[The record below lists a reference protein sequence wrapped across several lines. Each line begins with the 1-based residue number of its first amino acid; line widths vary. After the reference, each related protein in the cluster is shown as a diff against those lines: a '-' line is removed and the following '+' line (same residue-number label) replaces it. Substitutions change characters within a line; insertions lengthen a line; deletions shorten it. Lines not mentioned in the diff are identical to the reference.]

1 MCVLLRDRMNNLQK
15 KDQHWVHPVTALM
28 DHQAK
33 GVCAWKSADGIHLVD
48 VNGHR
53 VQDAFSGLWCVNAGY
68 GQPTII
74 EAARKQLEVLP
85 YATGYFGFGSEPA
98 IELAHR
104 LANLAPSGLNHVIFG
119 QGGSDAVD
127 TAIRT
132 VRYYFNAIGQPEKKH
147 FIAVQRG
154 YHGSSALGSGLTA
167 LPVFHR
173 YFDAPAPTQHH
184 IEAPYTYRHSAGPD
198 EVSVLQ
204 ATVAALESKV
214 REIGKEKVAA
224 FICEP
229 IIGSGGVIVPPAG
242 YLKAMR
248 ETCDRLG
255 ILLIVDEVITG
266 FGRTGPMFACE
277 HEGVSPDI
285 LTLAKGLTSGYAPMG
300 ATIISDSIYA
310 AIAEAGADG
319 TPFGHGQTYAG
330 HPVSAAIANAT
341 LDLYETG
348 LLENGKAVGEYFQE
362 RLRSLEA
369 LAVVGQV
376 RGQGMLA
383 GVELVTDKHT
393 RAKPDPSL
401 KIGQKI
407 LAHAFSEGLVF
418 RAFADDILGFA
429 PSLNYTNADVDK
441 LIEILTFSIEKV
453 IGAKWV

>member
-1 MCVLLRDRMNNLQK
+1 MHVLLRGRMNSLQE
-15 KDQHWVHPVTALM
+15 KDQHWVHPVTALL

-33 GVCAWKSADGIHLVD
+33 GVCAWKSAEGIHLVD

-68 GQPTII
+68 GQQSIV
-74 EAARKQLEVLP
+74 EAARKQLEALP

-98 IELAHR
+98 IELAYR
-104 LANLAPSGLNHVIFG
+104 LAKLAPPGLNHVIFG

-154 YHGSSALGSGLTA
+154 YHGSSAVGSGLTA

-173 YFDAPAPTQHH
+173 YFDVPTTTQHH
-184 IEAPYTYRHSAGPD
+184 IEAPYPYRHSAGPD
-198 EVSVLQ
+198 EAAVLA
-204 ATVAALESKV
+204 ATVAALKSKV
-214 REIGKEKVAA
+214 EEIGQGNVAA

-229 IIGSGGVIVPPAG
+229 IIGSGGVIVPPEG

-248 ETCDRLG
+248 ATCDELG
-255 ILLIVDEVITG
+255 ILLIVDEAITG
-266 FGRTGPMFACE
+266 FGRTGPMFGCE
-277 HEGVSPDI
+277 HEGISPDI
-285 LTLAKGLTSGYAPMG
+285 MTMAKGLTSGYAPMG
-300 ATIISDSIYA
+300 ATIISEKIYA
-310 AIAEAGADG
+310 AIAEAGSDG

-330 HPVSAAIANAT
+330 HPLSAAIANAT
-341 LDLYETG
+341 LDLYENG
-348 LLENGKAVGEYFQE
+348 LLKNGTEVGEYFQA
-362 RLRSLEA
+362 RLRSLES
-369 LAVVGQV
+369 LDVVGQV
-376 RGQGMLA
+376 RGRGMLA
-383 GVELVTDKHT
+383 GVELVADKNT
-393 RAKPDPSL
+393 RAKPASSF

-407 LAHAFSEGLVF
+407 LAHAFNEGLVF

-441 LIEILTFSIEKV
+441 LIEILTFSIEKAT
-453 IGAKWV
+453 GARWV

>member
-1 MCVLLRDRMNNLQK
+1 MSNLQE
-15 KDQHWVHPVTALM
+15 KDQHWVHPVTPLL

-33 GVCAWKSADGIHLVD
+33 GVCAWKSADGIHLID

-68 GQPTII
+68 GQQSIV
-74 EAARKQLEVLP
+74 EAARKQLEDLP

-98 IELAHR
+98 IELADR
-104 LANLAPSGLNHVIFG
+104 LARLAPPGLNHVIFG

-132 VRYYFNAIGQPEKKH
+132 VRYYFNAIGRPEKKH

-154 YHGSSALGSGLTA
+154 YHGSSAIGSGLTA

-173 YFDAPAPTQHH
+173 YFDVPAPTQHH
-184 IEAPYTYRHSAGPD
+184 IEAPYPYRHSAGPA
-198 EVSVLQ
+198 EAAILQ

-214 REIGKEKVAA
+214 LEIGPEKVAA

-248 ETCDRLG
+248 AACDRLG

-277 HEGVSPDI
+277 HEGVSPD
-285 LTLAKGLTSGYAPMG
+285 LMTLAKGLTSGYAPMG
-300 ATIISDSIYA
+300 ATLISEQIYA
-310 AIAEAGADG
+310 AIAEAGSDG

-341 LDLYETG
+341 LDLYENG
-348 LLENGKAVGEYFQE
+348 LLKNGTDVGEYFQS
-362 RLRSLEA
+362 RLRTLEN
-369 LAVVGQV
+369 LDIVGQV

-383 GVELVTDKHT
+383 GLELVADKQT
-393 RAKPDPSL
+393 RAKPDANL
-401 KIGQKI
+401 KLGQKI

-429 PSLNYTNADVDK
+429 PSLNYTKADVDT
-441 LIEILTFSIEKV
+441 LIEILTFSIQKV
-453 IGAKWV
+453 TGANWV

>member
-1 MCVLLRDRMNNLQK
+1 MSNLQE
-15 KDQHWVHPVTALM
+15 KDQHWVHPVTALL

-33 GVCAWKSADGIHLVD
+33 GVCAWKSADGIHLID

-68 GQPTII
+68 GQQSIV
-74 EAARKQLEVLP
+74 EAARKQLEDLP

-98 IELAHR
+98 IELADR
-104 LANLAPSGLNHVIFG
+104 LARLAPPGLNHVIFG

-132 VRYYFNAIGQPEKKH
+132 VRYYFNAIGRPEKKH

-154 YHGSSALGSGLTA
+154 YHGSSAIGSGLTA

-173 YFDAPAPTQHH
+173 YFDVPAPTQHH
-184 IEAPYTYRHSAGPD
+184 IEAPYPYRHSAGPA
-198 EVSVLQ
+198 EAAILQ

-214 REIGKEKVAA
+214 LEIGPEKVAA

-248 ETCDRLG
+248 AACDRLG

-277 HEGVSPDI
+277 HEGVSPD
-285 LTLAKGLTSGYAPMG
+285 LMTLAKGLTSGYAPMG
-300 ATIISDSIYA
+300 ATLISEQIYA
-310 AIAEAGADG
+310 AIAEAGSDG

-341 LDLYETG
+341 LDLYENG
-348 LLENGKAVGEYFQE
+348 LLKNGTAVGEYFQS
-362 RLRSLEA
+362 RLRTLEN
-369 LAVVGQV
+369 LDIVGQV

-383 GVELVTDKHT
+383 GLELVADKQT
-393 RAKPDPSL
+393 RAKPDANL
-401 KIGQKI
+401 KLGQKI

-429 PSLNYTNADVDK
+429 PSLNYTKDDVDT
-441 LIEILTFSIEKV
+441 LIEILTFSIRKV
-453 IGAKWV
+453 TGANWV

>member
-1 MCVLLRDRMNNLQK
+1 MSNLQE
-15 KDQHWVHPVTALM
+15 KDQHWVHPVTALL

-68 GQPTII
+68 GQLSIV

-98 IELAHR
+98 IELADR
-104 LANLAPSGLNHVIFG
+104 LAKLAPPGLNHVIFG

-132 VRYYFNAIGQPEKKH
+132 VRYYFNAIGRPEKKH

-154 YHGSSALGSGLTA
+154 YHGSSAIGSGLTA

-173 YFDAPAPTQHH
+173 YFDVPAPTQHH
-184 IEAPYTYRHSAGPD
+184 IEAPYPYRHSAGPA
-198 EVSVLQ
+198 EAAILQ

-214 REIGKEKVAA
+214 LEIGPEKVAA

-248 ETCDRLG
+248 AACDRLG

-277 HEGVSPDI
+277 HEGVSPD
-285 LTLAKGLTSGYAPMG
+285 LMTLAKGLTSGYAPMG
-300 ATIISDSIYA
+300 ATLISEQIYA
-310 AIAEAGADG
+310 AIAEAGSDG

-341 LDLYETG
+341 LDLYENG
-348 LLENGKAVGEYFQE
+348 LLKNGTAVGEYFQS
-362 RLRSLEA
+362 RLRTLEN
-369 LAVVGQV
+369 LDIVGQV

-383 GVELVTDKHT
+383 GLELVADKQT
-393 RAKPDPSL
+393 RAKPDANL
-401 KIGQKI
+401 KLGQKI

-429 PSLNYTNADVDK
+429 PSLNYTKADVDT
-441 LIEILTFSIEKV
+441 LIEILTFSIQKV
-453 IGAKWV
+453 TGANWV

>member
-1 MCVLLRDRMNNLQK
+1 MHVLLRGRMKKLQE

-33 GVCAWKSADGIHLVD
+33 GVCAWESAEGIHLVD

-68 GQPTII
+68 GQQSIV
-74 EAARKQLEVLP
+74 EAAKKQLEVLP

-98 IELAHR
+98 IELAYR
-104 LANLAPSGLNHVIFG
+104 LAKLAPPGLNHVIFG

-154 YHGSSALGSGLTA
+154 YHGSSAVGSGLTA

-173 YFDAPAPTQHH
+173 YFDVPTSTQHH
-184 IEAPYTYRHSAGPD
+184 IEAPYPYRHSAGPD
-198 EVSVLQ
+198 ETAVLA
-204 ATVAALESKV
+204 ATVAALKSKV
-214 REIGKEKVAA
+214 QEIGQGNVAA

-248 ETCDRLG
+248 ATCDELG

-266 FGRTGPMFACE
+266 FGRTGPMFGCE
-277 HEGVSPDI
+277 HEGVSPDVM
-285 LTLAKGLTSGYAPMG
+285 TLAKGLTSGYAPMG
-300 ATIISDSIYA
+300 ATIISERIYA
-310 AIAEAGADG
+310 AIAEAGSDG

-341 LDLYETG
+341 LDLYENG
-348 LLENGKAVGEYFQE
+348 LLKNGTEVGEYFQGK
-362 RLRSLEA
+362 LRSLEK
-369 LAVVGQV
+369 LDVVGQV
-376 RGQGMLA
+376 RGRGMLA
-383 GVELVTDKHT
+383 GVELVADKHT
-393 RAKPDPSL
+393 RAKPDAKL
-401 KIGQKI
+401 KMGQKI

-418 RAFADDILGFA
+418 RAFNDDILGFA
-429 PSLNYTNADVDK
+429 PSLNYTHADVDK
-441 LIEILTFSIEKV
+441 LIEILAFSIKKV
-453 IGAKWV
+453 AGA

>member
-1 MCVLLRDRMNNLQK
+1 MSNLQE
-15 KDQHWVHPVTALM
+15 KDQHWVHPVTVLL

-68 GQPTII
+68 GQQSII

-85 YATGYFGFGSEPA
+85 YATGYFRFGSEPA
-98 IELAHR
+98 IELADR
-104 LANLAPSGLNHVIFG
+104 LARLAPPGLNHVIFG

-132 VRYYFNAIGQPEKKH
+132 VRYYFNAIGRPDKKH

-154 YHGSSALGSGLTA
+154 YHGSSAIGSGLTA

-173 YFDAPAPTQHH
+173 YFDVPAPTQHH
-184 IEAPYTYRHSAGPD
+184 IEAPYPYRHSAGPD
-198 EVSVLQ
+198 EAAILQ
-204 ATVAALESKV
+204 ATVAALENKV
-214 REIGKEKVAA
+214 LEIGPEKVAA

-242 YLKAMR
+242 YLQAMR
-248 ETCDRLG
+248 AACDRLG

-277 HEGVSPDI
+277 HEGVSPDVM
-285 LTLAKGLTSGYAPMG
+285 TLAKGLTSGYAPMG
-300 ATIISDSIYA
+300 ATLISERIYA
-310 AIAEAGADG
+310 AIAEAGSDG

-341 LDLYETG
+341 LDLYESG
-348 LLENGKAVGEYFQE
+348 LLKNGTDVGEYFQS
-362 RLRSLEA
+362 RLRTLEE
-369 LAVVGQV
+369 LDIVGQV
-376 RGQGMLA
+376 RGLGMLA
-383 GVELVTDKHT
+383 GLELVADKHT
-393 RAKPDPSL
+393 RAKPDANL
-401 KIGQKI
+401 KLGQNI
-407 LAHAFSEGLVF
+407 LAHAFAEGLVF

-429 PSLNYTNADVDK
+429 PSLNYTKGDVDT
-441 LIEILTFSIEKV
+441 LIEILTFSIQKAT
-453 IGAKWV
+453 GANWV

>member
-1 MCVLLRDRMNNLQK
+1 MSNLQE
-15 KDQHWVHPVTALM
+15 KDQHWVHPVTALL

-68 GQPTII
+68 GQLSIV

-98 IELAHR
+98 IELADR
-104 LANLAPSGLNHVIFG
+104 LAKLAPPGLNHVIFG

-132 VRYYFNAIGQPEKKH
+132 VRYYFNAIGRPEKKH

-154 YHGSSALGSGLTA
+154 YHGSSAIGSGLTA

-173 YFDAPAPTQHH
+173 YFDVPAPTQHH
-184 IEAPYTYRHSAGPD
+184 IEAPYPYRHSAGPD
-198 EVSVLQ
+198 EAAILQ

-214 REIGKEKVAA
+214 LKIGPEKVAA

-229 IIGSGGVIVPPAG
+229 IIGSGGVIVPPSG

-248 ETCDRLG
+248 AACDKLG

-277 HEGVSPDI
+277 HEGVSPD
-285 LTLAKGLTSGYAPMG
+285 LMTLAKGLTSGYAPMG
-300 ATIISDSIYA
+300 ATLISEQVYA
-310 AIAEAGADG
+310 AIAEAGSDG

-341 LDLYETG
+341 LDLYENG
-348 LLENGKAVGEYFQE
+348 LLKNGTDVGGYFQS
-362 RLRSLEA
+362 RLRPLEN
-369 LAVVGQV
+369 LDIVGQV

-383 GVELVTDKHT
+383 GLELVADKQT
-393 RAKPDPSL
+393 RAKPDANL
-401 KIGQKI
+401 KPGQKI
-407 LAHAFSEGLVF
+407 LAHAFAEGLVF

-429 PSLNYTNADVDK
+429 PSLNYTKADVDT
-441 LIEILTFSIEKV
+441 LIEILTFSIRKV
-453 IGAKWV
+453 TGANWV

>member
-1 MCVLLRDRMNNLQK
+1 MSNLQE
-15 KDQHWVHPVTALM
+15 KDQHWVHPVTALL

-33 GVCAWKSADGIHLVD
+33 GVCAWKSADGIHLID

-68 GQPTII
+68 GQQSIV
-74 EAARKQLEVLP
+74 EAARKQLEDLP

-98 IELAHR
+98 IELADR
-104 LANLAPSGLNHVIFG
+104 LARLAPPGLNHVIFG

-132 VRYYFNAIGQPEKKH
+132 VRYYFNAIGRPEKKH

-154 YHGSSALGSGLTA
+154 YHGSSAIGSGLTA

-173 YFDAPAPTQHH
+173 YFDVPAPTQHH
-184 IEAPYTYRHSAGPD
+184 IEAPYPYRHSAGPA
-198 EVSVLQ
+198 EAAILQ

-214 REIGKEKVAA
+214 LEIGPEKVAA

-248 ETCDRLG
+248 AACDRLG

-277 HEGVSPDI
+277 HEGVSPD
-285 LTLAKGLTSGYAPMG
+285 LMTLAKGLTSGYAPMG
-300 ATIISDSIYA
+300 ATLISEQIYA
-310 AIAEAGADG
+310 AIAEAGSDG

-341 LDLYETG
+341 LDLYENG
-348 LLENGKAVGEYFQE
+348 LLKNGTAVGEYFQS
-362 RLRSLEA
+362 RLRTLEN
-369 LAVVGQV
+369 LDIVGQV

-383 GVELVTDKHT
+383 GLELVADKQT
-393 RAKPDPSL
+393 RAKPDANL
-401 KIGQKI
+401 KLGQKI

-429 PSLNYTNADVDK
+429 PSLNYTKADVDT
-441 LIEILTFSIEKV
+441 LIEILTFSIQKV
-453 IGAKWV
+453 TGANWV

>member
-1 MCVLLRDRMNNLQK
+1 MNNLQE
-15 KDQHWVHPVTALM
+15 KDQHWLHPVTALM
-28 DHQAK
+28 DHQEK
-33 GVCAWKSADGIHLVD
+33 GVCVWKSAEGIHLVD

-68 GQPTII
+68 GQRTII
-74 EAARKQLEVLP
+74 EAARRQLEELP

-104 LANLAPSGLNHVIFG
+104 LAKLTPAGLNHVIFG

-132 VRYYFNAIGQPEKKH
+132 VRYYFNAIGRPCKKH

-154 YHGSSALGSGLTA
+154 YHGSSAMGSGLTA

-173 YFDAPAPTQHH
+173 YFDVPTPNQHH
-184 IEAPYTYRHSAGPD
+184 IEAPYLYRHSAGPD
-198 EVSVLQ
+198 EASLLE
-204 ATVAALESKV
+204 ATVAALKSKV
-214 REIGKEKVAA
+214 HEIGQNEVAA

-248 ETCDRLG
+248 ATCDELG

-277 HEGVSPDI
+277 HEGVSPD
-285 LTLAKGLTSGYAPMG
+285 LMVMAKGLTSGYAPMG
-300 ATIISDSIYA
+300 VTIISDRIYA
-310 AIAEAGADG
+310 AIAEAGSDG

-341 LDLYETG
+341 LDLYENS
-348 LLENGKAVGEYFQE
+348 LLKNGTAVGEYFQE
-362 RLRSLEA
+362 RLRSLEK
-369 LAVVGQV
+369 LEIVGQV

-383 GVELVTDKHT
+383 GLELVADKQT
-393 RAKPDPSL
+393 RAKPDVSL
-401 KIGQKI
+401 KLGQKI

-441 LIEILTFSIEKV
+441 LIEILVFSIEKV
-453 IGAKWV
+453 VGTRWV

>member
-1 MCVLLRDRMNNLQK
+1 MNNLQE
-15 KDQHWVHPVTALM
+15 KDQHWVHPVTALL

-33 GVCAWKSADGIHLVD
+33 GVCAWKSADRIHLVD
-48 VNGHR
+48 VNGRR

-68 GQPTII
+68 GQPTLV
-74 EAARKQLEVLP
+74 EAARKQLETLP

-98 IELAHR
+98 IELASR
-104 LANLAPSGLNHVIFG
+104 LAKLAPPGLNHVIFG

-132 VRYYFNAIGQPEKKH
+132 VSYYFNAIGRPEKKH

-154 YHGSSALGSGLTA
+154 YHGSSAVGSGLTA
-167 LPVFHR
+167 LGVFHR
-173 YFDAPAPTQHH
+173 YFDVPTSTQHH
-184 IEAPYTYRHSAGPD
+184 IEAPYPYRHGAGPD
-198 EVSVLQ
+198 EASVLQ

-214 REIGKEKVAA
+214 LEIGAQNVAA

-248 ETCDRLG
+248 ETCDKLG

-277 HEGVSPDI
+277 HEGVSPDLMI
-285 LTLAKGLTSGYAPMG
+285 LAKGLTSGYAPMS
-300 ATIISDSIYA
+300 ATIISQNIYA
-310 AIAEAGADG
+310 AIAEAGAG
-319 TPFGHGQTYAG
+319 GIPFGHGQTYAG

-341 LDLYETG
+341 LDLYETS
-348 LLENGKAVGEYFQE
+348 LLKNGIEVGEYFQT
-362 RLRSLEA
+362 RLRSLER
-369 LAVVGQV
+369 LDLVGQV

-383 GVELVTDKHT
+383 GVELVTDKQT
-393 RAKPDPSL
+393 KAKPDPSL
-401 KIGQKI
+401 KLGQKI
-407 LAHAFSEGLVF
+407 LAHAFAEGLVF

-429 PSLNYTNADVDK
+429 PSLNYTHADVDN
-441 LIEILTFSIEKV
+441 LIDILTLSIDKV
-453 IGAKWV
+453 TGSRGG

>member
-1 MCVLLRDRMNNLQK
+1 MSSIQE

-33 GVCAWKSADGIHLVD
+33 GVCAWKRADRIHLTD

-68 GQPTII
+68 GQPTIV

-98 IELAHR
+98 IELAYR
-104 LANLAPSGLNHVIFG
+104 LAKLAPAGLNHVIFG

-132 VRYYFNAIGQPEKKH
+132 VSYYFNAIGRPEKKH

-154 YHGSSALGSGLTA
+154 YHGSSAMGSGLTA

-173 YFDAPAPTQHH
+173 YFDVPTPTQHH
-184 IEAPYTYRHSAGPD
+184 IEAPYTYRHRAGPD
-198 EVSVLQ
+198 EAAVLQ

-214 REIGKEKVAA
+214 QEIGEDKVAA

-229 IIGSGGVIVPPAG
+229 IIGSGGVVVPPAG

-248 ETCDRLG
+248 ATCDKLG

-277 HEGVSPDI
+277 HEGVSPD
-285 LTLAKGLTSGYAPMG
+285 LMTLAKGLTSGYAPMG
-300 ATIISDSIYA
+300 ATIISDKIYA
-310 AIAEAGADG
+310 AIAEAGAG
-319 TPFGHGQTYAG
+319 GIPFGHGQTYAG

-341 LDLYETG
+341 LDLYENG
-348 LLENGKAVGEYFQE
+348 LLQNGTEVGAYFQT
-362 RLRSLEA
+362 RLQSLEN
-369 LAVVGQV
+369 LSLVGQV

-383 GVELVTDKHT
+383 GVELIADKNT
-393 RAKPDPSL
+393 KAKPDPSL
-401 KIGQKI
+401 KLGQKI
-407 LAHAFSEGLVF
+407 LAHAFAEGLVF

-429 PSLNYTNADVDK
+429 PSLNYTKVDVDN
-441 LIEILTFSIEKV
+441 LIDILTFSIEKV
-453 IGAKWV
+453 SGASWV

>member
-1 MCVLLRDRMNNLQK
+1 MSSIQE

-33 GVCAWKSADGIHLVD
+33 GVCAWKRADRIHLTD

-68 GQPTII
+68 GQPTIV

-98 IELAHR
+98 IELAYR
-104 LANLAPSGLNHVIFG
+104 LAKLAPAGLNHVIFG

-132 VRYYFNAIGQPEKKH
+132 VSYYFNAIGRPEKKH

-154 YHGSSALGSGLTA
+154 YHGSSAMGSGLTA

-173 YFDAPAPTQHH
+173 YFDVPTPTQHH
-184 IEAPYTYRHSAGPD
+184 IEAPYTYRHSAGPV
-198 EVSVLQ
+198 EAAVLQ

-214 REIGKEKVAA
+214 QEIGEDKVAA

-248 ETCDRLG
+248 ATCDKLG

-277 HEGVSPDI
+277 HEGVSPD
-285 LTLAKGLTSGYAPMG
+285 LMTLAKGLTSGYAPMG
-300 ATIISDSIYA
+300 ATIISDKIYA
-310 AIAEAGADG
+310 AIAEAGAG
-319 TPFGHGQTYAG
+319 GIPFGHGQTYAG

-341 LDLYETG
+341 LDLYENG
-348 LLENGKAVGEYFQE
+348 LLQNGTEVGAYFQT
-362 RLRSLEA
+362 RLQSLEN
-369 LAVVGQV
+369 LSLVGQV

-383 GVELVTDKHT
+383 GVELIADKNT
-393 RAKPDPSL
+393 KAKPDPSL
-401 KIGQKI
+401 KLGQKI
-407 LAHAFSEGLVF
+407 LAHAFAEGLVF

-429 PSLNYTNADVDK
+429 PSLNYTKVDVDN
-441 LIEILTFSIEKV
+441 LIDILTFSIEKV
-453 IGAKWV
+453 SGASWV

>member
-1 MCVLLRDRMNNLQK
+1 MHVVLRGRMNNLQE

-33 GVCAWKSADGIHLVD
+33 GVCAWKSAEGIHLVD

-68 GQPTII
+68 GQRSIV
-74 EAARKQLEVLP
+74 EAARKQLEELP

-98 IELAHR
+98 IELAYR
-104 LANLAPSGLNHVIFG
+104 LAKLAPPGLDHVIFG

-127 TAIRT
+127 TAVRT

-154 YHGSSALGSGLTA
+154 YHGSSAVGSGLTA

-173 YFDAPAPTQHH
+173 YFDVPTPTQHH
-184 IEAPYTYRHSAGPD
+184 IEAPYPYRHSAGPD
-198 EVSVLQ
+198 EAAVLA
-204 ATVAALESKV
+204 ATVAALKSKV
-214 REIGKEKVAA
+214 QEIGQSKVAA

-248 ETCDRLG
+248 DTCDELG

-266 FGRTGPMFACE
+266 FGRTGPMFGCE

-285 LTLAKGLTSGYAPMG
+285 MTMAKGLTSGYAPMG
-300 ATIISDSIYA
+300 ATIISEQIYA
-310 AIAEAGADG
+310 ALAEAGSDG

-341 LDLYETG
+341 LDLYENG
-348 LLENGKAVGEYFQE
+348 LLKNGTEVGEYFQTK
-362 RLRSLEA
+362 LRALEQ
-369 LAVVGQV
+369 LDVVGQV
-376 RGQGMLA
+376 RGRGLLA
-383 GVELVTDKHT
+383 GVELVADKHI
-393 RAKPDPSL
+393 RAKPDAKL
-401 KIGQKI
+401 KLGQKI
-407 LAHAFSEGLVF
+407 LSHAFSEGLVF

-429 PSLNYTNADVDK
+429 PSLNYTHADVDK
-441 LIEILTFSIEKV
+441 LVEILTFSIEKV
-453 IGAKWV
+453 TGAKWV

>member
-1 MCVLLRDRMNNLQK
+1 MSSIQE

-33 GVCAWKSADGIHLVD
+33 GVCAWKRADRIHLTD
-48 VNGHR
+48 GNGHR

-68 GQPTII
+68 GQPTIV

-98 IELAHR
+98 IELAYR
-104 LANLAPSGLNHVIFG
+104 LAKLAPAGLNHVIFG

-132 VRYYFNAIGQPEKKH
+132 VSYYFNAIGRPEKKH

-154 YHGSSALGSGLTA
+154 YHGSSAMGSGLTA

-173 YFDAPAPTQHH
+173 YFDVPTPTQHH

-198 EVSVLQ
+198 EAAVLQ

-214 REIGKEKVAA
+214 QEIGEDKVAA

-229 IIGSGGVIVPPAG
+229 IIGSGGVVVPPAG

-248 ETCDRLG
+248 ATCDKLG

-277 HEGVSPDI
+277 HEGVSPD
-285 LTLAKGLTSGYAPMG
+285 LMTLAKGLTSGYAPMG
-300 ATIISDSIYA
+300 ATIISDKIYA
-310 AIAEAGADG
+310 AIAEAGAG
-319 TPFGHGQTYAG
+319 GIPFGHGQTYAG

-341 LDLYETG
+341 LDLYENG
-348 LLENGKAVGEYFQE
+348 LLQNGTEVGAYFQT
-362 RLRSLEA
+362 RLQSLEN
-369 LAVVGQV
+369 LSLVGQV

-383 GVELVTDKHT
+383 GVELIADKNT
-393 RAKPDPSL
+393 KAKPDPSL
-401 KIGQKI
+401 KLGQKI
-407 LAHAFSEGLVF
+407 LAHAFAEGLVF

-429 PSLNYTNADVDK
+429 PSLNYTKVDVDN
-441 LIEILTFSIEKV
+441 LIDILTFSIEKV
-453 IGAKWV
+453 SGASWV

>member
-1 MCVLLRDRMNNLQK
+1 MSSIQE

-33 GVCAWKSADGIHLVD
+33 GVCAWKRADRIHLTD

-68 GQPTII
+68 GQPTIV

-98 IELAHR
+98 IELAYR
-104 LANLAPSGLNHVIFG
+104 LAKLAPAGLNHVIFG

-132 VRYYFNAIGQPEKKH
+132 VSYYFNAIGRPEKKH

-154 YHGSSALGSGLTA
+154 YHGSSAMGSGLTA

-173 YFDAPAPTQHH
+173 YFDVPTPTQHH

-198 EVSVLQ
+198 EAAVLQ

-214 REIGKEKVAA
+214 QEIGEDKVAA

-229 IIGSGGVIVPPAG
+229 IIGSGGVVVPPAG

-248 ETCDRLG
+248 ATCDKLG

-277 HEGVSPDI
+277 HEGVSPD
-285 LTLAKGLTSGYAPMG
+285 LMTLAKGLTSGYAPMG
-300 ATIISDSIYA
+300 ATIISDKIYA
-310 AIAEAGADG
+310 AIAEAGAG
-319 TPFGHGQTYAG
+319 GIPFGHGQTYAG

-341 LDLYETG
+341 LDLYENG
-348 LLENGKAVGEYFQE
+348 LLQNGTEVGAYFQTK
-362 RLRSLEA
+362 LQSLEN
-369 LAVVGQV
+369 LSLVGQV

-383 GVELVTDKHT
+383 GVELIADKNT
-393 RAKPDPSL
+393 KAKPDPSL
-401 KIGQKI
+401 KLGQKI
-407 LAHAFSEGLVF
+407 LAHAFAEGLVF

-429 PSLNYTNADVDK
+429 PSLNYTKVDVDN
-441 LIEILTFSIEKV
+441 LIDILTFSIEKV
-453 IGAKWV
+453 SGASWV

>member
-1 MCVLLRDRMNNLQK
+1 MHVLLRGRMNSLQE
-15 KDQHWVHPVTALM
+15 KDQHWVHPVTALL

-33 GVCAWKSADGIHLVD
+33 GVCAWKSAEGIHLVD

-68 GQPTII
+68 GQQSIV
-74 EAARKQLEVLP
+74 EAARKQLEALP

-98 IELAHR
+98 IELAYR
-104 LANLAPSGLNHVIFG
+104 LAKLAPPGLNHVIFG

-154 YHGSSALGSGLTA
+154 YHGSSAVGSGLTA

-173 YFDAPAPTQHH
+173 YFDVPTTTQHH
-184 IEAPYTYRHSAGPD
+184 IEAPYPYRHSAGPD
-198 EVSVLQ
+198 EAAVLA
-204 ATVAALESKV
+204 ATVAALKSKV
-214 REIGKEKVAA
+214 EEIGQGNVAA

-229 IIGSGGVIVPPAG
+229 IIGSGGVIVPPEG

-248 ETCDRLG
+248 ATCDELG

-266 FGRTGPMFACE
+266 FGRTGPMFGCE
-277 HEGVSPDI
+277 HEGISPDI
-285 LTLAKGLTSGYAPMG
+285 MTMAKGLTSGYAPMG
-300 ATIISDSIYA
+300 ATIISEKIYA
-310 AIAEAGADG
+310 AIAEAGSDG

-341 LDLYETG
+341 LDLYESG
-348 LLENGKAVGEYFQE
+348 LLKNGTEIGEYFQAK
-362 RLRSLEA
+362 LRSLEE
-369 LAVVGQV
+369 LSVVGQV
-376 RGQGMLA
+376 RGRGMLA
-383 GVELVTDKHT
+383 GVELVADKHT
-393 RAKPDPSL
+393 RGKPDAKL

-429 PSLNYTNADVDK
+429 PSLNYTHADVDR
-441 LIEILTFSIEKV
+441 LIEILTFSIDKV
-453 IGAKWV
+453 TGTNWA

>member
-1 MCVLLRDRMNNLQK
+1 MSNLQE
-15 KDQHWVHPVTALM
+15 KDQHWVHPVTALL

-68 GQPTII
+68 GQKTIVD
-74 EAARKQLEVLP
+74 AARKQLEELP

-98 IELAHR
+98 IELADR
-104 LANLAPSGLNHVIFG
+104 LARLAPPGLNHVIFG

-132 VRYYFNAIGQPEKKH
+132 VRYYFNAIGRPEKKH

-154 YHGSSALGSGLTA
+154 YHGSSAIGSGLTA

-173 YFDAPAPTQHH
+173 YFDVPAPTQHH
-184 IEAPYTYRHSAGPD
+184 IEAPYPYRHSAGPD
-198 EVSVLQ
+198 EAAILQ
-204 ATVAALESKV
+204 ATVATLESKV
-214 REIGKEKVAA
+214 LEIGSEKVAA

-248 ETCDRLG
+248 AACDRLG

-277 HEGVSPDI
+277 HEGVSPD
-285 LTLAKGLTSGYAPMG
+285 LMTLAKGLTSGYAPMG
-300 ATIISDSIYA
+300 ATLISEQIYA
-310 AIAEAGADG
+310 AIAEAGSDG

-341 LDLYETG
+341 LDLYENG
-348 LLENGKAVGEYFQE
+348 LLKNGTDVGEYFQS
-362 RLRSLEA
+362 RLRTLEN
-369 LAVVGQV
+369 LDIVGQV
-376 RGQGMLA
+376 RGRGMLA
-383 GVELVTDKHT
+383 GLELVADKHT
-393 RAKPDPSL
+393 RVKPDTSL
-401 KIGQKI
+401 KLGQKI
-407 LAHAFSEGLVF
+407 LAHAFAEGLVF

-429 PSLNYTNADVDK
+429 PSLNYTRSDVDT
-441 LIEILTFSIEKV
+441 LIEILTFSIQKV
-453 IGAKWV
+453 TGANWV

>member
-1 MCVLLRDRMNNLQK
+1 MSSIQE
-15 KDQHWVHPVTALM
+15 KDQHWVHPVTALL

-33 GVCAWKSADGIHLVD
+33 GVCAWKSADRIYLTD

-68 GQPTII
+68 GQPTIV

-98 IELAHR
+98 IELASR
-104 LANLAPSGLNHVIFG
+104 LAKLAPAGLNHVIFG

-132 VRYYFNAIGQPEKKH
+132 VSYYFNAIGRPEKKH

-173 YFDAPAPTQHH
+173 YFDVPTPTQHH

-198 EVSVLQ
+198 EAAVLQ

-214 REIGKEKVAA
+214 QEIGEDKVAA

-248 ETCDRLG
+248 ATCDKLG

-277 HEGVSPDI
+277 HEGISPD
-285 LTLAKGLTSGYAPMG
+285 LMTLAKGLTSGYAPMG
-300 ATIISDSIYA
+300 ATIISDKIFA
-310 AIAEAGADG
+310 AIAEAGAG
-319 TPFGHGQTYAG
+319 GIPFGHGQTYAG

-341 LDLYETG
+341 LDLYENG
-348 LLENGKAVGEYFQE
+348 LLQNGTEVGEYFQT
-362 RLRSLEA
+362 RLRSLES
-369 LAVVGQV
+369 LSLVGQV

-383 GVELVTDKHT
+383 GLELITDKNART
-393 RAKPDPSL
+393 KPDANL
-401 KIGQKI
+401 NLGQKI
-407 LAHAFSEGLVF
+407 LAHAFTEGLVF

-429 PSLNYTNADVDK
+429 PSLNYTKADVDT
-441 LIEILTFSIEKV
+441 LIDILTFSIEKV
-453 IGAKWV
+453 SDASWI

>member
-1 MCVLLRDRMNNLQK
+1 MSNLQE
-15 KDQHWVHPVTALM
+15 KDQHWVHPVTALL

-33 GVCAWKSADGIHLVD
+33 GVCAWKRADGIHLVD

-68 GQPTII
+68 GQKTIVD
-74 EAARKQLEVLP
+74 AARKQLEELP

-98 IELAHR
+98 IELADR
-104 LANLAPSGLNHVIFG
+104 LARLAPRGLNHVIFG

-132 VRYYFNAIGQPEKKH
+132 VRYYFNAIGRPDKKH

-154 YHGSSALGSGLTA
+154 YHGSSAIGSGLTA
-167 LPVFHR
+167 LAVFHR
-173 YFDAPAPTQHH
+173 YFDVPTPTQHH
-184 IEAPYTYRHSAGPD
+184 IEAPYPYRHSAGPD
-198 EVSVLQ
+198 EAAILQ

-214 REIGKEKVAA
+214 LEIGPEKVAA

-242 YLKAMR
+242 YLKAIR
-248 ETCDRLG
+248 ATCDRLG

-277 HEGVSPDI
+277 HEGVSPD
-285 LTLAKGLTSGYAPMG
+285 LMTLAKGLTSGYAPMG
-300 ATIISDSIYA
+300 ATLISEQIYA
-310 AIAEAGADG
+310 AIAEAGSDG

-341 LDLYETG
+341 LDLYENG
-348 LLENGKAVGEYFQE
+348 LLKNGTDVGEYFQS
-362 RLRSLEA
+362 RLRNLEN
-369 LAVVGQV
+369 LDIVGQV
-376 RGQGMLA
+376 RGRGMLA
-383 GVELVTDKHT
+383 GVELVADKHT
-393 RAKPDPSL
+393 RAKPDANL
-401 KIGQKI
+401 KLGQKI
-407 LAHAFSEGLVF
+407 LAHAFAEGLVF

-429 PSLNYTNADVDK
+429 PSLNYSKADVDT
-441 LIEILTFSIEKV
+441 LIDILTFSIQKV
-453 IGAKWV
+453 TGANWV

>member
-1 MCVLLRDRMNNLQK
+1 MSNLQE
-15 KDQHWVHPVTALM
+15 KDQHWVHPVTALLE
-28 DHQAK
+28 HEAK
-33 GVCAWKSADGIHLVD
+33 GVCAWKSAEGVHLTD
-48 VNGHR
+48 VSGHR

-68 GQPTII
+68 GQQSII

-98 IELAHR
+98 IELSQR
-104 LANLAPSGLNHVIFG
+104 LANLAPPGLNRVIFG

-132 VRYYFNAIGQPEKKH
+132 VRYYFNAIGCPEKKH

-154 YHGSSALGSGLTA
+154 YHGSSSMGSGLTA

-173 YFDAPAPTQHH
+173 YFDVPTPTQHH
-184 IEAPYTYRHSAGPD
+184 IEAPYPYRHSAGPD
-198 EVSVLQ
+198 EAAILK
-204 ATVAALESKV
+204 ATVSALENKV
-214 REIGKEKVAA
+214 QEIGQDKVAA

-248 ETCDRLG
+248 ATCDKLG

-277 HEGVSPDI
+277 HEGVSPD
-285 LTLAKGLTSGYAPMG
+285 LMTMAKGLTSGYAPMG
-300 ATIISDSIYA
+300 ATIISDKIYA

-341 LDLYETG
+341 LDLYEGG
-348 LLENGKAVGEYFQE
+348 LLKNGTVVGEYFQA
-362 RLRSLEA
+362 RLRELEK
-369 LAVVGQV
+369 LDIVGQV

-383 GVELVTDKHT
+383 GVELVADKHT
-393 RAKPDPSL
+393 RAKPEAKL
-401 KIGQKI
+401 KLGQKI
-407 LAHAFSEGLVF
+407 LANAFAQGLVF
-418 RAFADDILGFA
+418 RAFGDDILGFA
-429 PSLNYTNADVDK
+429 PSLNYTTADVDK

-453 IGAKWV
+453 TGARWV

>member
-1 MCVLLRDRMNNLQK
+1 MSNLQE

-33 GVCAWKSADGIHLVD
+33 GVCAWKSAEGIHLVD
-48 VNGHR
+48 VNGRR

-68 GQPTII
+68 SQPTII
-74 EAARKQLEVLP
+74 EAARKQLETLP

-98 IELAHR
+98 IELADR
-104 LANLAPSGLNHVIFG
+104 LAKLAPAGLNRVIFG

-154 YHGSSALGSGLTA
+154 YHGSSAMGSGLTA

-173 YFDAPAPTQHH
+173 YFDVPTPSQHH
-184 IEAPYTYRHSAGPD
+184 IDAPYPYRHGAGPD
-198 EVSVLQ
+198 EAAVLD
-204 ATVAALESKV
+204 ATVVSLTNKV
-214 REIGKEKVAA
+214 REIGQDKVAA

-248 ETCDRLG
+248 AACDELG

-277 HEGVSPDI
+277 HEGISPDMM
-285 LTLAKGLTSGYAPMG
+285 TMAKGLTSGYAPMG
-300 ATIISDSIYA
+300 ATIISDKIYA

-341 LDLYETG
+341 LDLYESS
-348 LLENGKAVGEYFQE
+348 LLKNGTLVGEYFQAK
-362 RLRSLEA
+362 LRTLEN

-376 RGQGMLA
+376 RGRGMLA
-383 GVELVTDKHT
+383 GVELVADKHT
-393 RAKPDPSL
+393 RAKPDASL
-401 KIGQKI
+401 KLGQKI

-429 PSLNYTNADVDK
+429 PSLNYSNADVDK

-453 IGAKWV
+453 TGSSWV

>member
-1 MCVLLRDRMNNLQK
+1 MSNLQE
-15 KDQHWVHPVTALM
+15 KDQHWVHPVTALL

-33 GVCAWKSADGIHLVD
+33 GVCAWKSADGIHLID

-68 GQPTII
+68 GQQSIV
-74 EAARKQLEVLP
+74 EAARKQLEDLP
-85 YATGYFGFGSEPA
+85 YATGYFGFGSESA
-98 IELAHR
+98 IELADR
-104 LANLAPSGLNHVIFG
+104 LARLAPPGLNHVIFG

-132 VRYYFNAIGQPEKKH
+132 VRYYFNAIGRPEKKH

-154 YHGSSALGSGLTA
+154 YHGSSAIGSGLTA

-173 YFDAPAPTQHH
+173 YFDVPAPTQHH
-184 IEAPYTYRHSAGPD
+184 IEAPYPYRHSAGPA
-198 EVSVLQ
+198 EAAILQ

-214 REIGKEKVAA
+214 LEIGPEKVAA

-248 ETCDRLG
+248 AACDRLG

-277 HEGVSPDI
+277 HEGVSPD
-285 LTLAKGLTSGYAPMG
+285 LMTLAKGLTSGYAPMG
-300 ATIISDSIYA
+300 ATLISEQIYA
-310 AIAEAGADG
+310 AIAEAGSDG

-341 LDLYETG
+341 LDLYENG
-348 LLENGKAVGEYFQE
+348 LLKNGTAVGEYFQS
-362 RLRSLEA
+362 RLRTLEN
-369 LAVVGQV
+369 LDIVGQV

-383 GVELVTDKHT
+383 GLELVADKQT
-393 RAKPDPSL
+393 RAKPDANL
-401 KIGQKI
+401 KLGQKI

-429 PSLNYTNADVDK
+429 PSLNYTKADVDT
-441 LIEILTFSIEKV
+441 LIEILTFSIRKV
-453 IGAKWV
+453 TGANWV

>member
-1 MCVLLRDRMNNLQK
+1 MSNLQD
-15 KDQHWVHPVTALM
+15 KDRHWVHPVTALM

-33 GVCAWKSADGIHLVD
+33 GVCAWKSADGVHLVD
-48 VNGHR
+48 TNGRR

-68 GQPTII
+68 GQASIV
-74 EAARKQLEVLP
+74 EAARKQLEALP

-98 IELAHR
+98 IDLAHR
-104 LANLAPSGLNHVIFG
+104 LATLAPPGLNHVIFG

-132 VRYYFNAIGQPEKKH
+132 VRYYFNAIGCPEKKH

-154 YHGSSALGSGLTA
+154 YHGSSAMGSGLTA

-173 YFDAPAPTQHH
+173 YFDVPTPTQHH
-184 IEAPYTYRHSAGPD
+184 IEAPYPYRHSAGPD
-198 EVSVLQ
+198 EASVLA
-204 ATVAALESKV
+204 ATVTALKNKV
-214 REIGKEKVAA
+214 QEIGQGNVAA

-248 ETCDRLG
+248 ATCDELG
-255 ILLIVDEVITG
+255 ILLIIDEVITG

-277 HEGVSPDI
+277 HEGISPDMM
-285 LTLAKGLTSGYAPMG
+285 TMAKGLTSGYAPMG
-300 ATIISDSIYA
+300 ATIISDKIYA

-341 LDLYETG
+341 LDLYENG
-348 LLENGKAVGEYFQE
+348 LLKNGTLVGEYFQAK
-362 RLRSLEA
+362 LRDLEKFD
-369 LAVVGQV
+369 VVGQV

-383 GVELVTDKHT
+383 GVELVADKHS
-393 RAKPDPSL
+393 RAKPDASL
-401 KIGQKI
+401 KLGQKI
-407 LAHAFSEGLVF
+407 LAHAFGEGLVF

-429 PSLNYTNADVDK
+429 PSLNYTTQDVDN
-441 LIEILTFSIEKV
+441 LVEILGFSIEMV
-453 IGAKWV
+453 AGRRWV

>member
-1 MCVLLRDRMNNLQK
+1 MSNLQE
-15 KDQHWVHPVTALM
+15 KDQHWVHPVTALL

-68 GQPTII
+68 GQQSII

-98 IELAHR
+98 IELADR
-104 LANLAPSGLNHVIFG
+104 LARLAPPGLNHVIFG

-132 VRYYFNAIGQPEKKH
+132 VRYYFNAIGRPDKKH

-154 YHGSSALGSGLTA
+154 YHGSSAIGSGLTA

-173 YFDAPAPTQHH
+173 YFDVPAPTQHH
-184 IEAPYTYRHSAGPD
+184 IEAPYPYRHSAGPD
-198 EVSVLQ
+198 EAAILQ
-204 ATVAALESKV
+204 ATVAALENKV
-214 REIGKEKVAA
+214 LEIGPEKVAA

-242 YLKAMR
+242 YLQAMR
-248 ETCDRLG
+248 AACDRLG

-277 HEGVSPDI
+277 HEGVSPDVM
-285 LTLAKGLTSGYAPMG
+285 TLAKGLTSGYAPMG
-300 ATIISDSIYA
+300 ATLISEQIYA
-310 AIAEAGADG
+310 AIAEAGSDG

-341 LDLYETG
+341 LDLYENS
-348 LLENGKAVGEYFQE
+348 LLKNGADVGEYFQS
-362 RLRSLEA
+362 RLRTLEE
-369 LAVVGQV
+369 LDIVGQI
-376 RGQGMLA
+376 RGLGMLA
-383 GVELVTDKHT
+383 GLELVADKHT
-393 RAKPDPSL
+393 RAKPDTNL
-401 KIGQKI
+401 KLGQKI
-407 LAHAFSEGLVF
+407 LAHAFAEGLVF

-429 PSLNYTNADVDK
+429 PSLNYTKGDVDT
-441 LIEILTFSIEKV
+441 LIEILTFSIQKV
-453 IGAKWV
+453 TGANWV

>member
-1 MCVLLRDRMNNLQK
+1 MSSIQE

-33 GVCAWKSADGIHLVD
+33 GVCAWKRADRIHLTD

-68 GQPTII
+68 GQPTIV

-98 IELAHR
+98 IELAYR
-104 LANLAPSGLNHVIFG
+104 LAKLAPAGLNHVIFG

-132 VRYYFNAIGQPEKKH
+132 VSYYFNAIGRPEKKH

-154 YHGSSALGSGLTA
+154 YHGSSAMGSGLTA

-173 YFDAPAPTQHH
+173 YFDVPTPTQHH

-198 EVSVLQ
+198 EAAVLQ

-214 REIGKEKVAA
+214 QEIGEDKVAA

-229 IIGSGGVIVPPAG
+229 IIGSGGVVVPPAG

-248 ETCDRLG
+248 ATCDKLG

-277 HEGVSPDI
+277 HEGVSPD
-285 LTLAKGLTSGYAPMG
+285 LMTLAKGLTSGYAPMG
-300 ATIISDSIYA
+300 ATIISDKIYA
-310 AIAEAGADG
+310 AIAEAGAG
-319 TPFGHGQTYAG
+319 GIPFGHGQTYAG

-341 LDLYETG
+341 LDLYENG
-348 LLENGKAVGEYFQE
+348 LLQNGTEVGAYFQT
-362 RLRSLEA
+362 RLQSLEN
-369 LAVVGQV
+369 LSLVGQV

-383 GVELVTDKHT
+383 GVELIADKNT
-393 RAKPDPSL
+393 KAKPDPSL
-401 KIGQKI
+401 KLGQKI
-407 LAHAFSEGLVF
+407 LAHAFAEGLVF

-429 PSLNYTNADVDK
+429 PSLNYTKVDVDN
-441 LIEILTFSIEKV
+441 LIDILTFSIEKV
-453 IGAKWV
+453 SGASWV

>member
-1 MCVLLRDRMNNLQK
+1 MSNLQE
-15 KDQHWVHPVTALM
+15 KDKHWVHPVTALL

-68 GQPTII
+68 GQKTII
-74 EAARKQLEVLP
+74 ETARKQLEELP

-98 IELAHR
+98 IELADR
-104 LANLAPSGLNHVIFG
+104 LARLAPPGLNHVIFG

-132 VRYYFNAIGQPEKKH
+132 VRYYFNAIGQPDKKH

-154 YHGSSALGSGLTA
+154 YHGSSAIGSGLTA
-167 LPVFHR
+167 LAVFHR
-173 YFDAPAPTQHH
+173 YFDVPAPTQHH
-184 IEAPYTYRHSAGPD
+184 IEAPYPYRHSAGPD
-198 EVSVLQ
+198 EAAILQ

-214 REIGKEKVAA
+214 VEIGPEKVAA

-229 IIGSGGVIVPPAG
+229 IIGSGGVIVPPPG

-248 ETCDRLG
+248 AACDRLG

-277 HEGVSPDI
+277 HEGVSPD
-285 LTLAKGLTSGYAPMG
+285 LMTLAKGLTSGYAPMG
-300 ATIISDSIYA
+300 ATLISEQIYA
-310 AIAEAGADG
+310 AIAEAGSDG

-330 HPVSAAIANAT
+330 HPVSAAVANAT
-341 LDLYETG
+341 LDLYENG
-348 LLENGKAVGEYFQE
+348 LLKNGMDVGEYFQS
-362 RLRSLEA
+362 RLRTLEG
-369 LAVVGQV
+369 LDIVGQA
-376 RGQGMLA
+376 RGRGMLA
-383 GVELVTDKHT
+383 GVELVSDKHT
-393 RAKPDPSL
+393 RAKPDASL
-401 KIGQKI
+401 KLGQKI

-429 PSLNYTNADVDK
+429 PSLNYTKADVDT
-441 LIEILTFSIEKV
+441 LIEILTFSIQKV
-453 IGAKWV
+453 TGANWV

>member
-1 MCVLLRDRMNNLQK
+1 MHVVLRGRMNNLQE

-33 GVCAWKSADGIHLVD
+33 GVCAWKSAEGIHLVD

-68 GQPTII
+68 GQRSIV
-74 EAARKQLEVLP
+74 EAARKQLEELP

-98 IELAHR
+98 IELAYR
-104 LANLAPSGLNHVIFG
+104 LAKLAPPGLDHVIFG

-132 VRYYFNAIGQPEKKH
+132 VRYYFIAIGQPEKKH

-154 YHGSSALGSGLTA
+154 YHGSSAVGSGLTA

-173 YFDAPAPTQHH
+173 YFDVPTPTQHH
-184 IEAPYTYRHSAGPD
+184 IEAPYPYRHSAGPD
-198 EVSVLQ
+198 EGAVLA
-204 ATVAALESKV
+204 ATVAALKSKV
-214 REIGKEKVAA
+214 QEIGQGKVAA

-248 ETCDRLG
+248 ATCDELG

-266 FGRTGPMFACE
+266 FGRTGPMFGCE

-285 LTLAKGLTSGYAPMG
+285 MTMAKGLTSGYAPMG
-300 ATIISDSIYA
+300 ATIISEQIYA
-310 AIAEAGADG
+310 ALAEAGSDG

-341 LDLYETG
+341 LDLYENG
-348 LLENGKAVGEYFQE
+348 LLKNGTEVGEYFQTK
-362 RLRSLEA
+362 LRALEQ
-369 LAVVGQV
+369 LDVVGQV
-376 RGQGMLA
+376 RGRGMLA
-383 GVELVTDKHT
+383 GVELVADKHS
-393 RAKPDPSL
+393 RAKPDAKL
-401 KIGQKI
+401 KLGQKI
-407 LAHAFSEGLVF
+407 LSHAFSEGLVF

-429 PSLNYTNADVDK
+429 PSLNYTHADVDK
-441 LIEILTFSIEKV
+441 LVEILTFSIEKV
-453 IGAKWV
+453 TGAKWV